1 MTSTGIANILMPT
14 ATVANAKQT
23 SAKDASGGD
32 FRQMMQMQK
41 SSAIAPQVAQSA
53 DNAGKIERAPQME
66 NKRSDV
72 PLAKQDD
79 KGMVQTKDV
88 GDKTDAF
95 AKDVKDA
102 IKDELDVTDEQ
113 IEKAMEDLGLQFLD
127 LTDQSNLAA
136 LVAKLSGSEDSAS
149 LLVSDAF
156 PQIVLKVNDLAG
168 GLEENLG
175 ISMQNLQ
182 EMVDSVTTDFEEV
195 EARAEWNEPA
205 GETEEPERTE
215 ETMQKT
221 ENVKDSVVAEEVTE
235 QVEIP
240 KEESIK
246 SAKTDETDKLVTA
259 EVEDATTEKQT
270 DQGQE
275 DATDQDTDA
284 FLKQQ
289 TKTEIYPTQDLTPM
303 QAESPI
309 TEFATHMEPTV
320 ELPTGESVSVQSI
333 IDQIVEAS
341 RTTMDGDKTTV
352 EMLLHPEG
360 LGKVLMEVTEENG
373 QVKAHIYTQNEQVK
387 EALENQMF
395 QLKEQMNQSQTKIQS
410 VEISVGTHEFE
421 RNLEAGQQEQEQ
433 GQKGQ
438 DQRPRK
444 LRNLNMNDL
453 DDLQGLM
460 TQEEELVAKMMR
472 ERGNTLNYTA

>member
-41 SSAIAPQVAQSA
+41 SSAIAPQVVQSA

-72 PLAKQDD
+72 SLAKQDD
-79 KGMVQTKDV
+79 KSITQTKDV
-88 GDKTDAF
+88 KDKTDAF

-136 LVAKLSGSEDSAS
+136 LVTKLSGSEDSAS

-168 GLEENLG
+168 GLQEDLG
-175 ISMQNLQ
+175 ISMEDLQ
-182 EMVDSVTTDFEEV
+182 QMAELVTTDVEE
-195 EARAEWNEPA
+195 AGTTDNLYEPA
-205 GETEEPERTE
+205 KATEGTE

-221 ENVKDSVVAEEVTE
+221 EDVKDTVVAEEATD
-235 QVEIP
+235 QVEIST
-240 KEESIK
+240 EETIEPTK
-246 SAKTDETDKLVTA
+246 KDETDELVTA
-259 EVEDATTEKQT
+259 GSKDVTTEKQT

-289 TKTEIYPTQDLTPM
+289 TKTEIHPTQDLTPM

-309 TEFATHMEPTV
+309 TEFASHMEPTV
-320 ELPTGESVSVQSI
+320 ELPTGESISVQSI

-395 QLKEQMNQSQTKIQS
+395 QLKEQMNQSQTKVQS

-421 RNLEAGQQEQEQ
+421 RNLEAGQQNQEQEEQ
-433 GQKGQ
+433 N
-438 DQRPRK
+438 QRPRK
-444 LRNLNMNDL
+444 MRNLNMNDL

-460 TQEEELVAKMMR
+460 TQEEELVTKMMR
-472 ERGNTLNYTA
+472 DQGNTVNYTA

>member
-1 MTSTGIANILMPT
+1 
-14 ATVANAKQT
+14 
-23 SAKDASGGD
+23 
-32 FRQMMQMQK
+32 
-41 SSAIAPQVAQSA
+41 
-53 DNAGKIERAPQME
+53 
-66 NKRSDV
+66 
-72 PLAKQDD
+72 
-79 KGMVQTKDV
+79 MVT
-88 GDKTDAF
+88 
-95 AKDVKDA
+95 
-102 IKDELDVTDEQ
+102 
-113 IEKAMEDLGLQFLD
+113 
-127 LTDQSNLAA
+127 
-136 LVAKLSGSEDSAS
+136 KLSGSEDSAS

-168 GLEENLG
+168 GLQEDLG
-175 ISMQNLQ
+175 ISMEDLQ
-182 EMVDSVTTDFEEV
+182 QMAELATTDV
-195 EARAEWNEPA
+195 EKAGTTDNLHEPA
-205 GETEEPERTE
+205 KATEVTE

-221 ENVKDSVVAEEVTE
+221 EDVKDTVVAEEATE

-240 KEESIK
+240 TEETIEPT
-246 SAKTDETDKLVTA
+246 KTDETDELVTA
-259 EVEDATTEKQT
+259 GSKDVTTEKQT

-289 TKTEIYPTQDLTPM
+289 TKTEIHPTQDLTPM

-309 TEFATHMEPTV
+309 TEFASHMEPTV

-395 QLKEQMNQSQTKIQS
+395 QLKEQMNQSQTKVQS

-421 RNLEAGQQEQEQ
+421 RNLEAGQQNQEQ
-433 GQKGQ
+433 GQEGQ
-438 DQRPRK
+438 NQRPK
-444 LRNLNMNDL
+444 KMRNLNMNDL

-460 TQEEELVAKMMR
+460 TQEEELVTKMMR
-472 ERGNTLNYTA
+472 DQGNTVNYTA

>member
-41 SSAIAPQVAQSA
+41 SSAIAPQVVQSA

-72 PLAKQDD
+72 SLAKQDD
-79 KGMVQTKDV
+79 KGMAQTKDV
-88 GDKTDAF
+88 KDKTDAF

-136 LVAKLSGSEDSAS
+136 LVTKLSGSEDSAS

-168 GLEENLG
+168 GLQEDLG
-175 ISMQNLQ
+175 ISMEDLQ
-182 EMVDSVTTDFEEV
+182 QMAELVTTDVEE
-195 EARAEWNEPA
+195 AGTTDNLHEPA
-205 GETEEPERTE
+205 KATEVTE

-221 ENVKDSVVAEEVTE
+221 EDVKDTVVAEEATE

-240 KEESIK
+240 TEETIEPT
-246 SAKTDETDKLVTA
+246 KTDETDELVTA
-259 EVEDATTEKQT
+259 GSKDVTTEKQT

-289 TKTEIYPTQDLTPM
+289 TKTEIHPTQDLTPM

-309 TEFATHMEPTV
+309 TEFASHMEPTV

-373 QVKAHIYTQNEQVK
+373 QVRAHIYTQNEQVK

-395 QLKEQMNQSQTKIQS
+395 QLKEQMNQSQTKVQS

-421 RNLEAGQQEQEQ
+421 RNLEAGQQNQEQ
-433 GQKGQ
+433 GQEGQ
-438 DQRPRK
+438 NQRPK
-444 LRNLNMNDL
+444 KMRNLNMNDL

-460 TQEEELVAKMMR
+460 TQEEELVTKMMR
-472 ERGNTLNYTA
+472 DQGNTVNYTA

>member
-14 ATVANAKQT
+14 ATVANATQT

-41 SSAIAPQVAQSA
+41 SSAIAPQVVQSA

-72 PLAKQDD
+72 SLAKQDD
-79 KGMVQTKDV
+79 KGMAQTKDV
-88 GDKTDAF
+88 KDKTDAF

-136 LVAKLSGSEDSAS
+136 LVTKLSGSEDSAS

-168 GLEENLG
+168 GLQEDLG
-175 ISMQNLQ
+175 ISMEDLQ
-182 EMVDSVTTDFEEV
+182 KMAELVTTDVEE
-195 EARAEWNEPA
+195 A
-205 GETEEPERTE
+205 GTTDNLYESAKATEVTE

-221 ENVKDSVVAEEVTE
+221 EDVKDTVVAEEATE

-240 KEESIK
+240 TEETIEPT
-246 SAKTDETDKLVTA
+246 KTDETDELVTA
-259 EVEDATTEKQT
+259 GSKDVTTEKQT

-289 TKTEIYPTQDLTPM
+289 TKTEIHPTQDLTPM

-309 TEFATHMEPTV
+309 TEFASHMEPTV

-373 QVKAHIYTQNEQVK
+373 QVRAHIYTQNEQVK

-395 QLKEQMNQSQTKIQS
+395 QLKEQMNQSQTKVQS

-421 RNLEAGQQEQEQ
+421 RNLEAGQQNQEQ
-433 GQKGQ
+433 GQEGQ
-438 DQRPRK
+438 NQRPK
-444 LRNLNMNDL
+444 KMRNLNMNDL

-460 TQEEELVAKMMR
+460 TQEEELVTKMMR
-472 ERGNTLNYTA
+472 DQGNTVNYTA

>member
-41 SSAIAPQVAQSA
+41 SSAIAPQVVQSA
-53 DNAGKIERAPQME
+53 GNAGKIERAPQME

-72 PLAKQDD
+72 SLAKQDD
-79 KGMVQTKDV
+79 KGMAQTKDV
-88 GDKTDAF
+88 KDKTDAF

-102 IKDELDVTDEQ
+102 IKDELDVTDDQ

-136 LVAKLSGSEDSAS
+136 LVTKLSGSEDSAS

-168 GLEENLG
+168 GLQEDLG
-175 ISMQNLQ
+175 ISMEDLQ
-182 EMVDSVTTDFEEV
+182 QMAELVTTDVEE
-195 EARAEWNEPA
+195 AGTTDNLHEPA
-205 GETEEPERTE
+205 KATEGTE

-221 ENVKDSVVAEEVTE
+221 EDVKDTVVAEEATE

-240 KEESIK
+240 TEDTIEPT
-246 SAKTDETDKLVTA
+246 KTDETDELVTA
-259 EVEDATTEKQT
+259 GSKDVTTEKQT

-289 TKTEIYPTQDLTPM
+289 TKTEIHPTQDLTPM

-309 TEFATHMEPTV
+309 TEFASHMEPTV

-395 QLKEQMNQSQTKIQS
+395 QLKEQMNQSQTKVQS

-421 RNLEAGQQEQEQ
+421 RNLEAGQQNQEQ
-433 GQKGQ
+433 GQEGQ
-438 DQRPRK
+438 NQRPK
-444 LRNLNMNDL
+444 KMRNLNMNDL

-460 TQEEELVAKMMR
+460 TQEEELVTKMMR
-472 ERGNTLNYTA
+472 DQGNTVNYTA

>member
-41 SSAIAPQVAQSA
+41 SSAIAPQVVQSA

-72 PLAKQDD
+72 SLAKQDD
-79 KGMVQTKDV
+79 KGMAQTKDV
-88 GDKTDAF
+88 KDKTDAF

-136 LVAKLSGSEDSAS
+136 LVTKLSGSEDSAS

-168 GLEENLG
+168 GLQEDLG
-175 ISMQNLQ
+175 ISMEDLQ
-182 EMVDSVTTDFEEV
+182 QMAELATTDV
-195 EARAEWNEPA
+195 EKAGTTDNLHEPA
-205 GETEEPERTE
+205 KATEGTE

-221 ENVKDSVVAEEVTE
+221 EDVKDTVVAEEATE

-240 KEESIK
+240 TEETIEPT
-246 SAKTDETDKLVTA
+246 KTDETDELVTA
-259 EVEDATTEKQT
+259 GSKDVTTEKQT

-289 TKTEIYPTQDLTPM
+289 TKTEIHPTQDLTPM

-309 TEFATHMEPTV
+309 TEFASHMEPTV

-373 QVKAHIYTQNEQVK
+373 QVRAHIYTQNEQVK

-395 QLKEQMNQSQTKIQS
+395 QLKEQMNQSQTKVQS

-421 RNLEAGQQEQEQ
+421 RNLEAGQQNQEQ
-433 GQKGQ
+433 GQEGQ
-438 DQRPRK
+438 NQRPK
-444 LRNLNMNDL
+444 KMRNLNMNDL

-460 TQEEELVAKMMR
+460 TQEEELVTKMMR
-472 ERGNTLNYTA
+472 DQGNTVNYTA

>member
-41 SSAIAPQVAQSA
+41 SSAIAPQVVQSA

-72 PLAKQDD
+72 SLAKQDD
-79 KGMVQTKDV
+79 KGMAQTKDV
-88 GDKTDAF
+88 KDKTDAF

-136 LVAKLSGSEDSAS
+136 LVTKLSGSEDSAS

-168 GLEENLG
+168 GLQEDLG
-175 ISMQNLQ
+175 ISMEDLQ
-182 EMVDSVTTDFEEV
+182 QMAELVTTDVEE
-195 EARAEWNEPA
+195 AGTTDNLHEPA
-205 GETEEPERTE
+205 KATEGTE

-221 ENVKDSVVAEEVTE
+221 EDVKDTVVAEEATE

-240 KEESIK
+240 TEETIEPT
-246 SAKTDETDKLVTA
+246 KTDETDELVTA
-259 EVEDATTEKQT
+259 GSKDVTTEKQT

-289 TKTEIYPTQDLTPM
+289 TKTEIHPTQDLTPM

-309 TEFATHMEPTV
+309 TEFASHMEPTV

-373 QVKAHIYTQNEQVK
+373 QVRAHIYTQNEQVK

-395 QLKEQMNQSQTKIQS
+395 QLKEQMNQSQTKVQS

-421 RNLEAGQQEQEQ
+421 RNLEAGQQNQEQ
-433 GQKGQ
+433 GQEGH
-438 DQRPRK
+438 RK
-444 LRNLNMNDL
+444 DRIN
-453 DDLQGLM
+453 
-460 TQEEELVAKMMR
+460 VRKR
-472 ERGNTLNYTA
+472 

>member
-41 SSAIAPQVAQSA
+41 SSAIAPQVVQSA

-72 PLAKQDD
+72 SLAKQDD

-88 GDKTDAF
+88 KDKTDAF

-136 LVAKLSGSEDSAS
+136 LVTKLSGSEDSAS

-168 GLEENLG
+168 GLQEDLG
-175 ISMQNLQ
+175 ISMEDLQ
-182 EMVDSVTTDFEEV
+182 QMAELVTTDVEE
-195 EARAEWNEPA
+195 AGTTDNLHEPA
-205 GETEEPERTE
+205 KATEGTE

-221 ENVKDSVVAEEVTE
+221 EDVKDTVVAEEATE

-240 KEESIK
+240 TEETIEPT
-246 SAKTDETDKLVTA
+246 KTDETDELVTA
-259 EVEDATTEKQT
+259 GSKDVTTEKQT

-289 TKTEIYPTQDLTPM
+289 TKTEIHPTQDLTPM

-309 TEFATHMEPTV
+309 TEFASHMEPTV

-341 RTTMDGDKTTV
+341 RTTMEGDKTTV

-373 QVKAHIYTQNEQVK
+373 QVKAYIYTQNEQVK

-395 QLKEQMNQSQTKIQS
+395 QLKEQMNQSQTKVQS
-410 VEISVGTHEFE
+410 VEISV
-421 RNLEAGQQEQEQ
+421 EAGQQDQEQ
-433 GQKGQ
+433 GQEGQ
-438 DQRPRK
+438 NQRPK
-444 LRNLNMNDL
+444 KMRNLNMNDL

-460 TQEEELVAKMMR
+460 TQEEELVTKMMR
-472 ERGNTLNYTA
+472 DQGNTVNYTA

>member
-41 SSAIAPQVAQSA
+41 SSAIAPQVVQSA

-72 PLAKQDD
+72 SLAKQDD
-79 KGMVQTKDV
+79 KGMAQTKDIK
-88 GDKTDAF
+88 DKTDAF

-136 LVAKLSGSEDSAS
+136 LVTKLSGSEDSAS

-168 GLEENLG
+168 GLQEDLG
-175 ISMQNLQ
+175 ISMEDLQ
-182 EMVDSVTTDFEEV
+182 QMAELVTTDVEE
-195 EARAEWNEPA
+195 AGTTDNLHEPA
-205 GETEEPERTE
+205 KATEGTE

-221 ENVKDSVVAEEVTE
+221 EDVKDTVVAEEATE

-240 KEESIK
+240 TEETIEPT
-246 SAKTDETDKLVTA
+246 KTDETDELVTA
-259 EVEDATTEKQT
+259 GSKDVTTEKQT

-289 TKTEIYPTQDLTPM
+289 TKTEIHPTQDLTPM

-309 TEFATHMEPTV
+309 TEFASHMEPTV

-341 RTTMDGDKTTV
+341 HTTMDGDKTTV

-373 QVKAHIYTQNEQVK
+373 QVRAHIYTQNEQVK

-395 QLKEQMNQSQTKIQS
+395 QLKEQMNQSQTKVQS

-421 RNLEAGQQEQEQ
+421 RNLEAGQQDQEQ
-433 GQKGQ
+433 GQEGQ
-438 DQRPRK
+438 NQRPK
-444 LRNLNMNDL
+444 KMRNLNMNDL

-460 TQEEELVAKMMR
+460 TQEEELVTKMMR
-472 ERGNTLNYTA
+472 DQGNTVNYTA

>member
-41 SSAIAPQVAQSA
+41 SFAIAPQVVQSA

-72 PLAKQDD
+72 SLAKQDD
-79 KGMVQTKDV
+79 KGMAQTKDV
-88 GDKTDAF
+88 KDKTDAF

-136 LVAKLSGSEDSAS
+136 LVTKLSGSEDSAS

-168 GLEENLG
+168 GLQEDLG
-175 ISMQNLQ
+175 ISMEDLQ
-182 EMVDSVTTDFEEV
+182 QMAELVTTDVEE
-195 EARAEWNEPA
+195 AGTTDNLHEPA
-205 GETEEPERTE
+205 KATEGTE

-221 ENVKDSVVAEEVTE
+221 EDVKDTVVAEEATE

-240 KEESIK
+240 TEETIEPT
-246 SAKTDETDKLVTA
+246 KTDETDELVTA
-259 EVEDATTEKQT
+259 GSKDVTTEKQT

-289 TKTEIYPTQDLTPM
+289 TKTEIHSTQDLTPM

-309 TEFATHMEPTV
+309 TEFASHMEPTV

-373 QVKAHIYTQNEQVK
+373 QVRAHIYTQNEQVK

-395 QLKEQMNQSQTKIQS
+395 QLKEQMNQSQTKVQS

-421 RNLEAGQQEQEQ
+421 RNLEAGQQNQEQ
-433 GQKGQ
+433 GQEGQ
-438 DQRPRK
+438 NQRPK
-444 LRNLNMNDL
+444 KMRNLNMNDL

-460 TQEEELVAKMMR
+460 TQEEELVTKMMR
-472 ERGNTLNYTA
+472 DQGNTVNYTA

>member
-72 PLAKQDD
+72 SLAKQDD
-79 KGMVQTKDV
+79 KGMAQTKDV
-88 GDKTDAF
+88 KDKTDAF

-136 LVAKLSGSEDSAS
+136 LVTKLSGSEDSAS

-168 GLEENLG
+168 GLQEDLG
-175 ISMQNLQ
+175 ISMEDLQ
-182 EMVDSVTTDFEEV
+182 QMAELVTTDVEE
-195 EARAEWNEPA
+195 AGTTDNLHEPA
-205 GETEEPERTE
+205 KATEGTE

-221 ENVKDSVVAEEVTE
+221 EDVKDTVVAEEATE

-240 KEESIK
+240 TEETIEPT
-246 SAKTDETDKLVTA
+246 KTDETDELVTA
-259 EVEDATTEKQT
+259 GSKDVTTEKQT

-289 TKTEIYPTQDLTPM
+289 TKTEIHPTQDLTPM

-309 TEFATHMEPTV
+309 TEFASHMEPTV

-373 QVKAHIYTQNEQVK
+373 QVRAHIYTQNEQVK

-395 QLKEQMNQSQTKIQS
+395 QLKEQMNQSQTKVQS

-421 RNLEAGQQEQEQ
+421 RNLEAGQQNQEQ
-433 GQKGQ
+433 GQEGQ
-438 DQRPRK
+438 NQRPK
-444 LRNLNMNDL
+444 KMRNLNMNDL

-460 TQEEELVAKMMR
+460 TQEEELVTKMMR
-472 ERGNTLNYTA
+472 DQGNTVNYTA

>member
-41 SSAIAPQVAQSA
+41 SSAIAPQVVQSA
-53 DNAGKIERAPQME
+53 GNAGKIERAPQME

-72 PLAKQDD
+72 SLAKQDD
-79 KGMVQTKDV
+79 KGMAQTKDV
-88 GDKTDAF
+88 KDKTDAF
-95 AKDVKDA
+95 EKDVKDA

-136 LVAKLSGSEDSAS
+136 LVTKLSGSEDSAS

-168 GLEENLG
+168 GLQEDLG
-175 ISMQNLQ
+175 ISMEDLQ
-182 EMVDSVTTDFEEV
+182 KMAELVTTDVEE
-195 EARAEWNEPA
+195 A
-205 GETEEPERTE
+205 GTTDNLYESAKATEVTE

-221 ENVKDSVVAEEVTE
+221 EDVKDTVVAEEATE

-240 KEESIK
+240 TEETIEPT
-246 SAKTDETDKLVTA
+246 KTDETDELVTA
-259 EVEDATTEKQT
+259 GSKDVTTEKQT

-289 TKTEIYPTQDLTPM
+289 TKTEIHPTQDLTPM

-309 TEFATHMEPTV
+309 TEFASHMEPTV

-373 QVKAHIYTQNEQVK
+373 QVRAHIYTQNEQVK

-395 QLKEQMNQSQTKIQS
+395 QLKEQMNQSQTKVQS

-421 RNLEAGQQEQEQ
+421 RNLEAGQQNQEQ
-433 GQKGQ
+433 GQEGQ
-438 DQRPRK
+438 NQRPK
-444 LRNLNMNDL
+444 KMRNLNMNDL

-460 TQEEELVAKMMR
+460 TQEEELVTKMMR
-472 ERGNTLNYTA
+472 DQGNTVNYTA

>member
-41 SSAIAPQVAQSA
+41 SSAIAPQVVQRA

-72 PLAKQDD
+72 SLAKQDD
-79 KGMVQTKDV
+79 KGMAQTKDV
-88 GDKTDAF
+88 KDKTDAF

-136 LVAKLSGSEDSAS
+136 LVTKLSGSEDSAS

-168 GLEENLG
+168 GLQEDLG
-175 ISMQNLQ
+175 ISMEDLQ
-182 EMVDSVTTDFEEV
+182 QMAELVTTDVEE
-195 EARAEWNEPA
+195 AGTTDNLHEPA
-205 GETEEPERTE
+205 KATEGTE

-221 ENVKDSVVAEEVTE
+221 EDVKDTVVAEEATE

-240 KEESIK
+240 TEETIEPT
-246 SAKTDETDKLVTA
+246 KTDETDELVTA
-259 EVEDATTEKQT
+259 DSKDVTTEKQT

-289 TKTEIYPTQDLTPM
+289 TKTEIHPTQDLTPM

-309 TEFATHMEPTV
+309 TEFASHMEPTV

-373 QVKAHIYTQNEQVK
+373 QVRAHIYTQNEQVK

-395 QLKEQMNQSQTKIQS
+395 QLKEQMNQSQTKVQS

-421 RNLEAGQQEQEQ
+421 RNLEAGQQNQEQ
-433 GQKGQ
+433 GQEGQ
-438 DQRPRK
+438 NQRPK
-444 LRNLNMNDL
+444 KMRNLNMNDL

-460 TQEEELVAKMMR
+460 TQEEELVTKMMR
-472 ERGNTLNYTA
+472 DQGNTVNYTA

>member
-1 MTSTGIANILMPT
+1 MTSTGIANVLMPM

-41 SSAIAPQVAQSA
+41 SSAIAPQVVQSA

-72 PLAKQDD
+72 SLAKQGD
-79 KGMVQTKDV
+79 KGMAQTEDV
-88 GDKTDAF
+88 KDKTDAF

-136 LVAKLSGSEDSAS
+136 LVTKLSGSEDSAS

-168 GLEENLG
+168 GLQEDLG
-175 ISMQNLQ
+175 ISMEDLQ
-182 EMVDSVTTDFEEV
+182 QMAELVTTDVEE
-195 EARAEWNEPA
+195 AGTTDNLHEPA
-205 GETEEPERTE
+205 KATEGTE

-221 ENVKDSVVAEEVTE
+221 EDVKDTVVAEEATE

-240 KEESIK
+240 TEDTIEPT
-246 SAKTDETDKLVTA
+246 KTDETDELVTA
-259 EVEDATTEKQT
+259 GSKDVTTEKQT

-289 TKTEIYPTQDLTPM
+289 TKTEIHPTQDLTPM

-309 TEFATHMEPTV
+309 TEFASHMEPTV

-395 QLKEQMNQSQTKIQS
+395 QLKEQMNQSQTKVQS

-421 RNLEAGQQEQEQ
+421 RNLEAGQQNQEQ
-433 GQKGQ
+433 GQEGQ
-438 DQRPRK
+438 NQRPK
-444 LRNLNMNDL
+444 KMRNLNMNDL

-460 TQEEELVAKMMR
+460 TQEEELVTKMMR
-472 ERGNTLNYTA
+472 DQGNTVNYTA

>member
-1 MTSTGIANILMPT
+1 MTSTGIANTLMPT

-41 SSAIAPQVAQSA
+41 SSAIAPQVVQSA
-53 DNAGKIERAPQME
+53 GNAGKIERAPQME

-72 PLAKQDD
+72 SLAKQDD
-79 KGMVQTKDV
+79 KGMAQTKDV
-88 GDKTDAF
+88 KDKTDAF

-136 LVAKLSGSEDSAS
+136 LVTKLSGSEDSAS

-168 GLEENLG
+168 GLQEDLG
-175 ISMQNLQ
+175 ISMEDLQ
-182 EMVDSVTTDFEEV
+182 QMAELVTTDVEE
-195 EARAEWNEPA
+195 AGTTDNLHEPA
-205 GETEEPERTE
+205 KATEGTE

-221 ENVKDSVVAEEVTE
+221 EDVKDTVVAEEATE

-240 KEESIK
+240 TEETIEPT
-246 SAKTDETDKLVTA
+246 KTDETDELVTA
-259 EVEDATTEKQT
+259 GSKDVTTEKQT

-289 TKTEIYPTQDLTPM
+289 TKTEIHPTQDLTPM
-303 QAESPI
+303 QAESSI
-309 TEFATHMEPTV
+309 TEFASHMEPTV

-341 RTTMDGDKTTV
+341 RTTMEGDKTTV

-395 QLKEQMNQSQTKIQS
+395 QLKEQMNQSQTKVQS

-421 RNLEAGQQEQEQ
+421 RNLEAGQQNQEQ
-433 GQKGQ
+433 GQEGQ
-438 DQRPRK
+438 NQRPK
-444 LRNLNMNDL
+444 KMRNLNMNDL

-460 TQEEELVAKMMR
+460 TQEEELVTKMMR
-472 ERGNTLNYTA
+472 DQGNTVNYTA

>member
-41 SSAIAPQVAQSA
+41 SSAIAPQVVQSA
-53 DNAGKIERAPQME
+53 GNAGKIERAPQME

-72 PLAKQDD
+72 SLAKQDD
-79 KGMVQTKDV
+79 KGMAQTKDV
-88 GDKTDAF
+88 KDKTDAF

-136 LVAKLSGSEDSAS
+136 LVTKLSGSEDSAS

-168 GLEENLG
+168 GLQEDLG
-175 ISMQNLQ
+175 ISMEDLQ
-182 EMVDSVTTDFEEV
+182 QMAELVTTDVEE
-195 EARAEWNEPA
+195 AGTTDNLHEPA
-205 GETEEPERTE
+205 KATEGTE

-221 ENVKDSVVAEEVTE
+221 EDVKDTVVAEEATE
-235 QVEIP
+235 KVEIP
-240 KEESIK
+240 TEETIEPT
-246 SAKTDETDKLVTA
+246 KTDETDELVTA
-259 EVEDATTEKQT
+259 GFKDVTTEKQT

-289 TKTEIYPTQDLTPM
+289 TKTEIHPTQDLTPM

-309 TEFATHMEPTV
+309 TEFASHMEPTV

-395 QLKEQMNQSQTKIQS
+395 QLKEQMNQSQTKVQS

-421 RNLEAGQQEQEQ
+421 RNLEAGQQNQEQ
-433 GQKGQ
+433 GQEGQ
-438 DQRPRK
+438 NQRPKRM
-444 LRNLNMNDL
+444 RNLNMNDL

-460 TQEEELVAKMMR
+460 TQEEELVTKMMR
-472 ERGNTLNYTA
+472 DQGNTVNYTA

>member
-41 SSAIAPQVAQSA
+41 SSAIAPQVVQSA

-72 PLAKQDD
+72 SLAKQDD
-79 KGMVQTKDV
+79 KGMAQTKDV
-88 GDKTDAF
+88 KDKTDAF

-136 LVAKLSGSEDSAS
+136 LVTKLSGSEDSAS

-168 GLEENLG
+168 GLQEDLG
-175 ISMQNLQ
+175 ISMEDLQ
-182 EMVDSVTTDFEEV
+182 QMAELVTTDVEE
-195 EARAEWNEPA
+195 AGTTDNLHEPA
-205 GETEEPERTE
+205 KATEGAE

-221 ENVKDSVVAEEVTE
+221 EDVKDTVVAEEATE

-240 KEESIK
+240 TEETIEPT
-246 SAKTDETDKLVTA
+246 KTDETDELVTA
-259 EVEDATTEKQT
+259 GSKDVTTEKQT

-289 TKTEIYPTQDLTPM
+289 TKTEIHPTQDLTPM

-309 TEFATHMEPTV
+309 TEFASHMEPTV

-373 QVKAHIYTQNEQVK
+373 QVRAHIYTQNEQVK

-395 QLKEQMNQSQTKIQS
+395 QLKEQMNQSQTKVQS

-421 RNLEAGQQEQEQ
+421 RNLEAGQQNQEQ
-433 GQKGQ
+433 GQEGQ
-438 DQRPRK
+438 NQRPK
-444 LRNLNMNDL
+444 KMRNLNMNDL

-460 TQEEELVAKMMR
+460 TQEEELVTKMMR
-472 ERGNTLNYTA
+472 DQGNTVNYTA

>member
-41 SSAIAPQVAQSA
+41 SSAIAPQVVQSA

-72 PLAKQDD
+72 SLAKQDD
-79 KGMVQTKDV
+79 KGMAQTKDV
-88 GDKTDAF
+88 KDKTDAF

-136 LVAKLSGSEDSAS
+136 LVTKLSGSEDSAS

-168 GLEENLG
+168 GLQEDLG
-175 ISMQNLQ
+175 ISMEDLQ
-182 EMVDSVTTDFEEV
+182 QMAELVTTDVEE
-195 EARAEWNEPA
+195 AGTTDNLHEPA
-205 GETEEPERTE
+205 KATEGAE

-221 ENVKDSVVAEEVTE
+221 EDVKDTVVAEEATE

-240 KEESIK
+240 TEETIEPT
-246 SAKTDETDKLVTA
+246 KTDETDELVTA
-259 EVEDATTEKQT
+259 GSKDVTTEKQT

-289 TKTEIYPTQDLTPM
+289 TKTEIHPTQDLTPM

-309 TEFATHMEPTV
+309 TEFASHMEPTV

-373 QVKAHIYTQNEQVK
+373 QVRAHIYTQNEQVK

-395 QLKEQMNQSQTKIQS
+395 QLKEQMNQSQTKVQS

-421 RNLEAGQQEQEQ
+421 RNLEAGQQNQEQ
-433 GQKGQ
+433 GQEGQ
-438 DQRPRK
+438 NQRPK
-444 LRNLNMNDL
+444 KMRNLNMNDL

-460 TQEEELVAKMMR
+460 TQEDELVTKMMR
-472 ERGNTLNYTA
+472 DQGNTVNYTA

>member
-41 SSAIAPQVAQSA
+41 SSAIAPQVVQSA

-72 PLAKQDD
+72 SLAKQDD
-79 KGMVQTKDV
+79 KGMAQTKDV
-88 GDKTDAF
+88 KDKTDVF

-136 LVAKLSGSEDSAS
+136 LVTKLSGSEDSAS

-168 GLEENLG
+168 GLQEDLG
-175 ISMQNLQ
+175 ISMEDLQ
-182 EMVDSVTTDFEEV
+182 QMAELVTTDVEE
-195 EARAEWNEPA
+195 AGTTDNLHEPA
-205 GETEEPERTE
+205 KATEGTE

-221 ENVKDSVVAEEVTE
+221 EDVKDTVVAEEATE

-240 KEESIK
+240 TEETIEPT
-246 SAKTDETDKLVTA
+246 KTDETDELVTA
-259 EVEDATTEKQT
+259 GSKDVTTEKQT

-289 TKTEIYPTQDLTPM
+289 TKTEIHPTQDLTPM

-309 TEFATHMEPTV
+309 TEFASHMEPTV

-373 QVKAHIYTQNEQVK
+373 QVRAHIYTQNEQVK

-395 QLKEQMNQSQTKIQS
+395 QLKEQMNQSQTKVQS

-421 RNLEAGQQEQEQ
+421 RNLEAGQQNQEQ
-433 GQKGQ
+433 GQEGQ
-438 DQRPRK
+438 NQRPK
-444 LRNLNMNDL
+444 KMRNLNMNDL

-460 TQEEELVAKMMR
+460 TQEEELVTKMMR
-472 ERGNTLNYTA
+472 DQGNTVNYTA

>member
-41 SSAIAPQVAQSA
+41 SSAIAPQVVQSA
-53 DNAGKIERAPQME
+53 GNAGKIERAPQME

-72 PLAKQDD
+72 SLAKQDD
-79 KGMVQTKDV
+79 KGMAQTKDV
-88 GDKTDAF
+88 KDKTDAF

-136 LVAKLSGSEDSAS
+136 LVTKLSGSEDSAS

-156 PQIVLKVNDLAG
+156 PQIVLKVNDLKA
-168 GLEENLG
+168 
-175 ISMQNLQ
+175 
-182 EMVDSVTTDFEEV
+182 
-195 EARAEWNEPA
+195 
-205 GETEEPERTE
+205 TEGTE

-221 ENVKDSVVAEEVTE
+221 EDVKDTVVAEEATE

-240 KEESIK
+240 TEETIEPT
-246 SAKTDETDKLVTA
+246 KTDETDELVTA
-259 EVEDATTEKQT
+259 GSKDVTTEKQT

-289 TKTEIYPTQDLTPM
+289 TKTEIHPTQDLTPM

-309 TEFATHMEPTV
+309 TEFASHMEPTV

-373 QVKAHIYTQNEQVK
+373 QVRAHIYTQNEQVK

-395 QLKEQMNQSQTKIQS
+395 QLKEQMNQSQTKVQS

-421 RNLEAGQQEQEQ
+421 RNLEAGQQNQEQ
-433 GQKGQ
+433 GQEGQ
-438 DQRPRK
+438 NQRPK
-444 LRNLNMNDL
+444 KMRNLNMNDL

-460 TQEEELVAKMMR
+460 TQEEELVTKMMR
-472 ERGNTLNYTA
+472 DQGNTVNYTA

>member
-1 MTSTGIANILMPT
+1 MTSTGIANVLMPT

-41 SSAIAPQVAQSA
+41 SSAIAPQVVQSA
-53 DNAGKIERAPQME
+53 GNAGKIERAPQME

-72 PLAKQDD
+72 SLAKQDD
-79 KGMVQTKDV
+79 KGMAQTKDIK
-88 GDKTDAF
+88 DKTDAF

-136 LVAKLSGSEDSAS
+136 LVTKLSGSEDSAS

-168 GLEENLG
+168 GLQEDLG
-175 ISMQNLQ
+175 ISMEDLQ
-182 EMVDSVTTDFEEV
+182 QMAELVTTDVEE
-195 EARAEWNEPA
+195 AGTTDNLHEPA
-205 GETEEPERTE
+205 KATEGTE

-221 ENVKDSVVAEEVTE
+221 EDVKDTVVAEEATE

-240 KEESIK
+240 TEETIEPT
-246 SAKTDETDKLVTA
+246 KTDETDELVTA
-259 EVEDATTEKQT
+259 GSKDVTTGKQT

-289 TKTEIYPTQDLTPM
+289 TKTEIHPTQDLTPM

-309 TEFATHMEPTV
+309 TEFASHMEPTV

-395 QLKEQMNQSQTKIQS
+395 QLKEQMNQSQTKVQS

-421 RNLEAGQQEQEQ
+421 RNLEAGQQNQEQ
-433 GQKGQ
+433 GQEGQ
-438 DQRPRK
+438 NQRPK
-444 LRNLNMNDL
+444 KMRNLNMNDL

-460 TQEEELVAKMMR
+460 TQEEELVTKMMR
-472 ERGNTLNYTA
+472 DQGNTVNYTA

>member
-41 SSAIAPQVAQSA
+41 SSAIAPQVVQSA

-72 PLAKQDD
+72 SLAKQDD
-79 KGMVQTKDV
+79 KGMAQTKDV
-88 GDKTDAF
+88 KDKTDAF

-113 IEKAMEDLGLQFLD
+113 IEKAMEDLELQFLD

-136 LVAKLSGSEDSAS
+136 LVTKLSGSEDSAS

-168 GLEENLG
+168 GLQEDLG
-175 ISMQNLQ
+175 ISMEDLQ
-182 EMVDSVTTDFEEV
+182 QMAELVTTDVEE
-195 EARAEWNEPA
+195 AGTTDNLHEPA
-205 GETEEPERTE
+205 KATEGTE

-221 ENVKDSVVAEEVTE
+221 EDVKDTVVAEEATE

-240 KEESIK
+240 TEETIEPT
-246 SAKTDETDKLVTA
+246 KTDETDELVTA
-259 EVEDATTEKQT
+259 GSKDVTTEKQT

-289 TKTEIYPTQDLTPM
+289 TKTEIHPTQDLTPM

-309 TEFATHMEPTV
+309 TEFASHMEPTV

-373 QVKAHIYTQNEQVK
+373 QVRAHIYTQNEQVK

-395 QLKEQMNQSQTKIQS
+395 QLKEQMNQSQTKVQS

-421 RNLEAGQQEQEQ
+421 RNLEAGQQNQEQ
-433 GQKGQ
+433 GQEGQ
-438 DQRPRK
+438 NQRPK
-444 LRNLNMNDL
+444 KMRNLNMNDL

-460 TQEEELVAKMMR
+460 TQEEELVTKMMR
-472 ERGNTLNYTA
+472 DQGNTVNYTA

>member
-32 FRQMMQMQK
+32 FRQIMQMQK
-41 SSAIAPQVAQSA
+41 SSAIAPQVVQSA

-72 PLAKQDD
+72 SLAKQDD
-79 KGMVQTKDV
+79 KGMAQTKDV
-88 GDKTDAF
+88 KDKTDAF

-136 LVAKLSGSEDSAS
+136 LVTKLSGSEDSAS

-168 GLEENLG
+168 GLQEDLG
-175 ISMQNLQ
+175 ISMEDLQ
-182 EMVDSVTTDFEEV
+182 QMAELVTTDVEE
-195 EARAEWNEPA
+195 AGTTDNLHEPA
-205 GETEEPERTE
+205 KATEGTE

-221 ENVKDSVVAEEVTE
+221 EDVKDTVVAEEATE

-240 KEESIK
+240 TEETIEPT
-246 SAKTDETDKLVTA
+246 KTDETDELVTA
-259 EVEDATTEKQT
+259 GSKDVTTEKQT

-289 TKTEIYPTQDLTPM
+289 TKTEIHPTQDLTPM

-309 TEFATHMEPTV
+309 TEFASHMEPTV

-395 QLKEQMNQSQTKIQS
+395 QLKEQMNQSQTKVQS

-421 RNLEAGQQEQEQ
+421 RNLEAGQQNQEQ
-433 GQKGQ
+433 GQEGQ
-438 DQRPRK
+438 NQRPK
-444 LRNLNMNDL
+444 KMRNLNMNDL

-460 TQEEELVAKMMR
+460 TQEEELVTKMMR
-472 ERGNTLNYTA
+472 DQGNTVNYTA

>member
-41 SSAIAPQVAQSA
+41 SSAIAPQVVQSA
-53 DNAGKIERAPQME
+53 GNAGKIERAPQME

-72 PLAKQDD
+72 SLAKQDD
-79 KGMVQTKDV
+79 KGMAQTKDIK
-88 GDKTDAF
+88 DKTDAF

-136 LVAKLSGSEDSAS
+136 LVTKLSGSEDSAS

-168 GLEENLG
+168 GLQEDLG
-175 ISMQNLQ
+175 ISMEDLQ
-182 EMVDSVTTDFEEV
+182 QMAELVTTDVEE
-195 EARAEWNEPA
+195 AGTTDNLHEPA
-205 GETEEPERTE
+205 KATEGTE

-221 ENVKDSVVAEEVTE
+221 EDVKDTVVAEEATE

-240 KEESIK
+240 TEETIEPT
-246 SAKTDETDKLVTA
+246 KTDETDELVTA
-259 EVEDATTEKQT
+259 GSKDVTTEKQT

-289 TKTEIYPTQDLTPM
+289 TKTEIHPTQDLTPM

-309 TEFATHMEPTV
+309 TEFASHMEPTV

-373 QVKAHIYTQNEQVK
+373 QVRAHIYTQNEQVK

-395 QLKEQMNQSQTKIQS
+395 QLKEQMNQSQTKVQS

-421 RNLEAGQQEQEQ
+421 RNLEAGQQNQEQ
-433 GQKGQ
+433 GQEGQ
-438 DQRPRK
+438 NQRPK
-444 LRNLNMNDL
+444 KMRNLNMNDL
-453 DDLQGLM
+453 DGLQGLM
-460 TQEEELVAKMMR
+460 TQEEELVTKMMR
-472 ERGNTLNYTA
+472 DQGNTVNYTA

>member
-41 SSAIAPQVAQSA
+41 SSAIAPQVVQSA

-72 PLAKQDD
+72 SLAKQDD
-79 KGMVQTKDV
+79 KGMAQTKDIK
-88 GDKTDAF
+88 DKTDAF

-136 LVAKLSGSEDSAS
+136 LVTKLSGSEDSAS

-168 GLEENLG
+168 GLQEDLG
-175 ISMQNLQ
+175 ISMEDLQ
-182 EMVDSVTTDFEEV
+182 QMAELVTTDVEE
-195 EARAEWNEPA
+195 AGTTDNLHEPA
-205 GETEEPERTE
+205 KATEGTE

-221 ENVKDSVVAEEVTE
+221 EDVKDTVVAEEATE

-240 KEESIK
+240 TEETIEPT
-246 SAKTDETDKLVTA
+246 KTDETDELVTA
-259 EVEDATTEKQT
+259 GSKDVTIEKQT

-289 TKTEIYPTQDLTPM
+289 TKTEIHPTQDLTPM

-309 TEFATHMEPTV
+309 TEFASHMEPTV

-395 QLKEQMNQSQTKIQS
+395 QLKEQMNQSQTKVQS

-421 RNLEAGQQEQEQ
+421 RNLEAGQQNQEQ
-433 GQKGQ
+433 GQEGQ
-438 DQRPRK
+438 NQRPK
-444 LRNLNMNDL
+444 KMRNLNMNDL

-460 TQEEELVAKMMR
+460 TQEEELVTKMMR
-472 ERGNTLNYTA
+472 DQGNTVNYTA

>member
-41 SSAIAPQVAQSA
+41 SSAIAPQVVQSA

-72 PLAKQDD
+72 SLAKQDD
-79 KGMVQTKDV
+79 KSITQTKDV
-88 GDKTDAF
+88 KDKTDAF

-136 LVAKLSGSEDSAS
+136 LVTKLSGSEDSAS

-168 GLEENLG
+168 GLQEDLG
-175 ISMQNLQ
+175 ISMEDLQ
-182 EMVDSVTTDFEEV
+182 QMAELVTTDVEE
-195 EARAEWNEPA
+195 AGTTDNLYEPA
-205 GETEEPERTE
+205 KATEGTE

-221 ENVKDSVVAEEVTE
+221 EDVKDTVVAEEATD

-240 KEESIK
+240 TEETIEPTK
-246 SAKTDETDKLVTA
+246 KDETDELVTA
-259 EVEDATTEKQT
+259 GSKDVTTEKQT

-289 TKTEIYPTQDLTPM
+289 TKTEIHPTQDLTPM

-309 TEFATHMEPTV
+309 TEFASHMEPTV
-320 ELPTGESVSVQSI
+320 ELPTGESISVQSI

-395 QLKEQMNQSQTKIQS
+395 QLKEQMNQSQTKVQS

-421 RNLEAGQQEQEQ
+421 RNLEAGQQNQEQEEQ
-433 GQKGQ
+433 N
-438 DQRPRK
+438 QRPRK
-444 LRNLNMNDL
+444 MRNLNMNDL

-460 TQEEELVAKMMR
+460 TQEEELVTKMMR
-472 ERGNTLNYTA
+472 DQGNTVNYTA

>member
-72 PLAKQDD
+72 SLAKQDD
-79 KGMVQTKDV
+79 KGMAQTKDV
-88 GDKTDAF
+88 KDKTDAF

-113 IEKAMEDLGLQFLD
+113 I
-127 LTDQSNLAA
+127 
-136 LVAKLSGSEDSAS
+136 
-149 LLVSDAF
+149 
-156 PQIVLKVNDLAG
+156 VLKVNDLAG
-168 GLEENLG
+168 GLQEDLG
-175 ISMQNLQ
+175 ISMEDLQ
-182 EMVDSVTTDFEEV
+182 QMAELVTTDVEE
-195 EARAEWNEPA
+195 AGTTDNLHEPA
-205 GETEEPERTE
+205 KATEGTE

-221 ENVKDSVVAEEVTE
+221 EDVKDTVVAEEATE

-240 KEESIK
+240 TEETIEPT
-246 SAKTDETDKLVTA
+246 KTDETDELVTA
-259 EVEDATTEKQT
+259 GSKDVTTEKQT

-289 TKTEIYPTQDLTPM
+289 TKTEIHPTQDLTPM

-309 TEFATHMEPTV
+309 TEFASHMEPTV

-373 QVKAHIYTQNEQVK
+373 QVRAHIYTQNEQVK

-395 QLKEQMNQSQTKIQS
+395 QLKEQMNQSQTKVQS

-421 RNLEAGQQEQEQ
+421 RNLEAGQQNQEQ
-433 GQKGQ
+433 GQEGQ
-438 DQRPRK
+438 NQRPK
-444 LRNLNMNDL
+444 KMRNLNMNDL

-460 TQEEELVAKMMR
+460 TQEEELVTKMMR
-472 ERGNTLNYTA
+472 DQGNTVNYTA

>member
-41 SSAIAPQVAQSA
+41 SSAIAPQVVQSA
-53 DNAGKIERAPQME
+53 GNAGKIERAPQME

-72 PLAKQDD
+72 SLAKQDD
-79 KGMVQTKDV
+79 KGMAQTKDV
-88 GDKTDAF
+88 KDKTDAF

-136 LVAKLSGSEDSAS
+136 LVTKLSGSEDSAS

-168 GLEENLG
+168 GLQEDLG
-175 ISMQNLQ
+175 ISMEDLQ
-182 EMVDSVTTDFEEV
+182 QMAELVTTDVEE
-195 EARAEWNEPA
+195 AGTTDNLHEPA
-205 GETEEPERTE
+205 KATEGTE

-221 ENVKDSVVAEEVTE
+221 EDVKDTVVAEEATE

-240 KEESIK
+240 TEETIEPT
-246 SAKTDETDKLVTA
+246 KTDETDELVTA
-259 EVEDATTEKQT
+259 GSKDVTTEKQT

-289 TKTEIYPTQDLTPM
+289 TKTEIHPTQDLTPM

-309 TEFATHMEPTV
+309 TEFASHMEPTV
-320 ELPTGESVSVQSI
+320 ELPTGEYVSVQSI

-341 RTTMDGDKTTV
+341 RTTMEGDKTTV

-395 QLKEQMNQSQTKIQS
+395 QLKEQMNQSQTKVQS

-421 RNLEAGQQEQEQ
+421 RNLEAGQQNQEQ
-433 GQKGQ
+433 GQEGQ
-438 DQRPRK
+438 NQRPK
-444 LRNLNMNDL
+444 KMRNLNMNDL

-460 TQEEELVAKMMR
+460 TQEEELVTKMMR
-472 ERGNTLNYTA
+472 DQGNTVNYTA

>member
-41 SSAIAPQVAQSA
+41 SSAIAPQVVQSA
-53 DNAGKIERAPQME
+53 GNAGKIERAPQME

-72 PLAKQDD
+72 SLAKQDD
-79 KGMVQTKDV
+79 KGMAQTKDV
-88 GDKTDAF
+88 KDKTDAF

-136 LVAKLSGSEDSAS
+136 LVTKLSGSEESAS

-168 GLEENLG
+168 GLQEDLG
-175 ISMQNLQ
+175 ISMEDLQ
-182 EMVDSVTTDFEEV
+182 QMAELVTTDVEE
-195 EARAEWNEPA
+195 AGTTDNLHEPA
-205 GETEEPERTE
+205 KATEGTE

-221 ENVKDSVVAEEVTE
+221 ENVKDTVVAEEATE

-240 KEESIK
+240 TEDTIEPT
-246 SAKTDETDKLVTA
+246 KTDETDELVTA
-259 EVEDATTEKQT
+259 GSKDVTTEKQT

-289 TKTEIYPTQDLTPM
+289 TKTEIHPTQDLTPM

-309 TEFATHMEPTV
+309 TEFASHMEPTV

-395 QLKEQMNQSQTKIQS
+395 QLKEQMNQSQTKVQS

-421 RNLEAGQQEQEQ
+421 RNLEAGQQDQEQ
-433 GQKGQ
+433 GQEGQ
-438 DQRPRK
+438 NQRPK
-444 LRNLNMNDL
+444 KMRNLNMNDL

-460 TQEEELVAKMMR
+460 TQEEELVTKMMR
-472 ERGNTLNYTA
+472 DQGNTVNYTA

>member
-1 MTSTGIANILMPT
+1 MA
-14 ATVANAKQT
+14 
-23 SAKDASGGD
+23 
-32 FRQMMQMQK
+32 
-41 SSAIAPQVAQSA
+41 
-53 DNAGKIERAPQME
+53 
-66 NKRSDV
+66 
-72 PLAKQDD
+72 
-79 KGMVQTKDV
+79 QTKDV
-88 GDKTDAF
+88 KDKTDAF
-95 AKDVKDA
+95 EKDVKDA

-136 LVAKLSGSEDSAS
+136 LVTKLSGSEDSAS

-168 GLEENLG
+168 GLQEDLG
-175 ISMQNLQ
+175 ISMEDLQ
-182 EMVDSVTTDFEEV
+182 KMAELVTTDVEE
-195 EARAEWNEPA
+195 A
-205 GETEEPERTE
+205 GTTDNLYESAKATEVTE

-221 ENVKDSVVAEEVTE
+221 EDVKDTVVAEEATE

-240 KEESIK
+240 TEETIEPT
-246 SAKTDETDKLVTA
+246 KTDETDELVTA
-259 EVEDATTEKQT
+259 GSKDVTTEKQT

-289 TKTEIYPTQDLTPM
+289 TKTEIHPTQDLTPM

-309 TEFATHMEPTV
+309 TEFASHMEPTV

-373 QVKAHIYTQNEQVK
+373 QVRAHIYTQNEKVK

-395 QLKEQMNQSQTKIQS
+395 QLKEQMNQSQTKVQS

-421 RNLEAGQQEQEQ
+421 RNLEAGQQNQEQ
-433 GQKGQ
+433 GQEGQ
-438 DQRPRK
+438 NQRPK
-444 LRNLNMNDL
+444 KMRNLNMNDL
-453 DDLQGLM
+453 DDLHGLM
-460 TQEEELVAKMMR
+460 TQEEELVTKMMR
-472 ERGNTLNYTA
+472 DQGNTVNYTA

>member
-41 SSAIAPQVAQSA
+41 SSAIAPQVVQSA

-72 PLAKQDD
+72 SLAKQDD
-79 KGMVQTKDV
+79 KGMAQTKDV
-88 GDKTDAF
+88 KDKTDAF

-136 LVAKLSGSEDSAS
+136 LVTKLSGSEDSAS

-168 GLEENLG
+168 GLQEDLG
-175 ISMQNLQ
+175 ISMEDLQ
-182 EMVDSVTTDFEEV
+182 QMAELVTTDVEE
-195 EARAEWNEPA
+195 AGTTDNLHEPA
-205 GETEEPERTE
+205 KATEGTE

-221 ENVKDSVVAEEVTE
+221 EDVKDTVVAEEATE

-240 KEESIK
+240 TEETIEPT
-246 SAKTDETDKLVTA
+246 KTDETDELVTA
-259 EVEDATTEKQT
+259 GSKDVTTEKQT

-289 TKTEIYPTQDLTPM
+289 TKTEIHPTQDLTPM

-309 TEFATHMEPTV
+309 TEFASHMEPTV

-352 EMLLHPEG
+352 EMLLHPDG

-373 QVKAHIYTQNEQVK
+373 QVRAHIYTQNEQVK

-395 QLKEQMNQSQTKIQS
+395 QLKEQMNQSQTKVQS

-421 RNLEAGQQEQEQ
+421 RNLEAGQQNQEQ
-433 GQKGQ
+433 GQEGQ
-438 DQRPRK
+438 NQRPK
-444 LRNLNMNDL
+444 KMRNLNMNDL

-460 TQEEELVAKMMR
+460 TQEEELVTKMMR
-472 ERGNTLNYTA
+472 DQGNTVNYTA

>member
-41 SSAIAPQVAQSA
+41 SSAIAPQVVQSA

-72 PLAKQDD
+72 SLAKQDD
-79 KGMVQTKDV
+79 KGMAQTKDV
-88 GDKTDAF
+88 KDKTDAF

-136 LVAKLSGSEDSAS
+136 LVTKLSGSEDSAS

-168 GLEENLG
+168 GLQEDLG
-175 ISMQNLQ
+175 ISMEDLQ
-182 EMVDSVTTDFEEV
+182 QMAELVTTDVEE
-195 EARAEWNEPA
+195 AGTTDNLHEPA
-205 GETEEPERTE
+205 KATEGTE

-221 ENVKDSVVAEEVTE
+221 EDVKDTVVAEEATE
-235 QVEIP
+235 QVETP
-240 KEESIK
+240 TEETIEPT
-246 SAKTDETDKLVTA
+246 KTDETDELVTA
-259 EVEDATTEKQT
+259 GSKDVTTEKQT

-289 TKTEIYPTQDLTPM
+289 TKTEIHPTQDLTPM

-309 TEFATHMEPTV
+309 TEFASHMEPTV

-373 QVKAHIYTQNEQVK
+373 QVRAHIYTQNEQVK

-395 QLKEQMNQSQTKIQS
+395 QLKEQMNQSQTKVQS

-421 RNLEAGQQEQEQ
+421 RNLEAGQQNQEQ
-433 GQKGQ
+433 GQEGQ
-438 DQRPRK
+438 NQRPK
-444 LRNLNMNDL
+444 KMRNLNMNDL

-460 TQEEELVAKMMR
+460 TQEEELVTKMMR
-472 ERGNTLNYTA
+472 DQGNTVNYTA

>member
-41 SSAIAPQVAQSA
+41 SSAIAPQVVQSA

-72 PLAKQDD
+72 SLAKQDD
-79 KGMVQTKDV
+79 KGMAQTKDV
-88 GDKTDAF
+88 KDKTDAF

-136 LVAKLSGSEDSAS
+136 LVTKLSGSEDSAS

-168 GLEENLG
+168 GLQEDLG
-175 ISMQNLQ
+175 ISMEDLQ
-182 EMVDSVTTDFEEV
+182 QMAELVTTDVEE
-195 EARAEWNEPA
+195 AGTTDNLHEPA
-205 GETEEPERTE
+205 KATEGTE

-221 ENVKDSVVAEEVTE
+221 EDVKDTVVAEEATE

-240 KEESIK
+240 TEETIEPT
-246 SAKTDETDKLVTA
+246 KTDETDELVTA
-259 EVEDATTEKQT
+259 GSKDVTTEKQT

-289 TKTEIYPTQDLTPM
+289 TKTEIHPTQDLTPM

-309 TEFATHMEPTV
+309 TEFASHMEPTV

-373 QVKAHIYTQNEQVK
+373 QVRAHIYTQNEQVK

-395 QLKEQMNQSQTKIQS
+395 QLKEQMNQSQTKVQS

-421 RNLEAGQQEQEQ
+421 RNLEAGQQNQEQ

-438 DQRPRK
+438 NQRPK
-444 LRNLNMNDL
+444 KMRNLNMNDL

-460 TQEEELVAKMMR
+460 TQEEELVTKMMR
-472 ERGNTLNYTA
+472 DQGNTVNYTA

>member
-41 SSAIAPQVAQSA
+41 SSAIAPQVVQSA

-72 PLAKQDD
+72 SLAKQDD
-79 KGMVQTKDV
+79 KGMAQTKDV
-88 GDKTDAF
+88 KDKTDAF

-136 LVAKLSGSEDSAS
+136 LVTKLSGSEDSAS

-168 GLEENLG
+168 GLQEDLG
-175 ISMQNLQ
+175 ISMEDLQ
-182 EMVDSVTTDFEEV
+182 QMAELVTTDVEE
-195 EARAEWNEPA
+195 AGTTDNLHEPA
-205 GETEEPERTE
+205 KATEGTE

-221 ENVKDSVVAEEVTE
+221 EDVKDTVVAEEATE

-240 KEESIK
+240 TEETIEPT
-246 SAKTDETDKLVTA
+246 KTDETDELVTA
-259 EVEDATTEKQT
+259 GSKDVTTEKQT

-289 TKTEIYPTQDLTPM
+289 TKTEIHPTQDLTPM

-309 TEFATHMEPTV
+309 TEFASHMEPTV

-395 QLKEQMNQSQTKIQS
+395 QLKEQMNQSQTKVQS

-421 RNLEAGQQEQEQ
+421 RNLEAGQQNQEQ
-433 GQKGQ
+433 GQEGQ
-438 DQRPRK
+438 NQRPKRM
-444 LRNLNMNDL
+444 RNLNMNDL

-460 TQEEELVAKMMR
+460 TQEEELVTKMMR
-472 ERGNTLNYTA
+472 DQGNTVNYTA

>member
-1 MTSTGIANILMPT
+1 MTSTGIANVLMPM

-41 SSAIAPQVAQSA
+41 SSAIAPQVVQSA

-72 PLAKQDD
+72 SLAKQGD
-79 KGMVQTKDV
+79 KGMAQTKDV
-88 GDKTDAF
+88 KDKTDAF

-136 LVAKLSGSEDSAS
+136 LVTKLSGSEDSAS

-168 GLEENLG
+168 GLQEDLG
-175 ISMQNLQ
+175 ISMEDLQ
-182 EMVDSVTTDFEEV
+182 KMAELVTTDVEE
-195 EARAEWNEPA
+195 A
-205 GETEEPERTE
+205 GTTDNLYESAKATEGTE

-221 ENVKDSVVAEEVTE
+221 EDVKDTVVAEEATE

-240 KEESIK
+240 TEETIEPT
-246 SAKTDETDKLVTA
+246 KTDETDELVTA
-259 EVEDATTEKQT
+259 GSKDVTTEKQT

-289 TKTEIYPTQDLTPM
+289 TKTEIHPTQDLTPM

-309 TEFATHMEPTV
+309 TEFASHMEPTV

-395 QLKEQMNQSQTKIQS
+395 QLKEQMNQSQTKVQS

-421 RNLEAGQQEQEQ
+421 RNLEAGQQDQEQ
-433 GQKGQ
+433 GQEGQ
-438 DQRPRK
+438 NQRPK
-444 LRNLNMNDL
+444 KMRNLNMNDL

-460 TQEEELVAKMMR
+460 TQEEELVTKMMR
-472 ERGNTLNYTA
+472 DQGNTVNYTA

>member
-41 SSAIAPQVAQSA
+41 SSAIAPQVVQSA
-53 DNAGKIERAPQME
+53 GNAGKVERAPQME

-72 PLAKQDD
+72 SLAKQGD
-79 KGMVQTKDV
+79 KGMAQTKDV
-88 GDKTDAF
+88 KDKTDAF

-136 LVAKLSGSEDSAS
+136 LVTKLSGSEDSAS

-168 GLEENLG
+168 GLQEDLG
-175 ISMQNLQ
+175 ISMEDLQ
-182 EMVDSVTTDFEEV
+182 KMAELVTTDVEE
-195 EARAEWNEPA
+195 A
-205 GETEEPERTE
+205 GTTDNLYESAKATEVTE

-221 ENVKDSVVAEEVTE
+221 EDVKDTVVAEEATE

-240 KEESIK
+240 TEETIEPT
-246 SAKTDETDKLVTA
+246 KTDETDELVTA
-259 EVEDATTEKQT
+259 GSKDVTTEKQT

-289 TKTEIYPTQDLTPM
+289 TKTEIHPTQDLTPM

-309 TEFATHMEPTV
+309 TEFASHMEPTV

-387 EALENQMF
+387 EVLENQMF
-395 QLKEQMNQSQTKIQS
+395 QLKEQMNQSQTKVQS

-421 RNLEAGQQEQEQ
+421 RNLEAGQQNQEQ
-433 GQKGQ
+433 GQEGQ
-438 DQRPRK
+438 NQRPK
-444 LRNLNMNDL
+444 KMRNLNMNDL

-460 TQEEELVAKMMR
+460 TQEEELVTKMMR
-472 ERGNTLNYTA
+472 DQGNTVNYTA

>member
-1 MTSTGIANILMPT
+1 MA
-14 ATVANAKQT
+14 
-23 SAKDASGGD
+23 
-32 FRQMMQMQK
+32 
-41 SSAIAPQVAQSA
+41 
-53 DNAGKIERAPQME
+53 
-66 NKRSDV
+66 
-72 PLAKQDD
+72 
-79 KGMVQTKDV
+79 QTKDV
-88 GDKTDAF
+88 KDKTDAF

-136 LVAKLSGSEDSAS
+136 LVTKLSGSEDSAS

-168 GLEENLG
+168 GLQEDLG
-175 ISMQNLQ
+175 ISMEDLQ
-182 EMVDSVTTDFEEV
+182 QMAELVTTDVEE
-195 EARAEWNEPA
+195 AGTTDNLHEPA
-205 GETEEPERTE
+205 KATEGTE

-221 ENVKDSVVAEEVTE
+221 EDVKDTVVAEEATE

-240 KEESIK
+240 TEETIEPT
-246 SAKTDETDKLVTA
+246 KTDETDELVTA
-259 EVEDATTEKQT
+259 GSKDVTTEKQT

-289 TKTEIYPTQDLTPM
+289 TKTEIHPTQDLTPM

-309 TEFATHMEPTV
+309 TEFASHMEPTV

-373 QVKAHIYTQNEQVK
+373 QVRAHIYTQNEQVK

-395 QLKEQMNQSQTKIQS
+395 QLKEQMNQSQTKVQS

-421 RNLEAGQQEQEQ
+421 RNLEAGQQNQEQ
-433 GQKGQ
+433 GQEGQ
-438 DQRPRK
+438 NQRPK
-444 LRNLNMNDL
+444 KMRNLNMNDL

-460 TQEEELVAKMMR
+460 TQEEELVTKMMR
-472 ERGNTLNYTA
+472 DQGNTVNYTA